1 MKKSVLITGSSKG
14 IGKFLAEALLDQEFF
29 VFGCSRGN
37 STINH
42 NNYMHFELNL
52 NNEKDV
58 VSMFRTIRKS
68 DTQFYGLINNAGIAS
83 MNHVLLTPKKTVSK
97 IMDINFISS
106 FICSREASKLM
117 KKYQEGRIINFSTI
131 AVPIGLEGEAVYA
144 ASKSAV
150 ETFTKCFS
158 KEVADFGITVNIL
171 GPNPIKTDL
180 IKNVNNEKLNNV
192 VNMQTIKRFGR
203 FEDVLNVINFY
214 LKEESSF
221 ITGQKIY
228 LGGL

>member
-14 IGKFLAEALLDQEFF
+14 IGKFLVESLLDQGFY
-29 VFGCSRGN
+29 VFGCSRGPG
-37 STINH
+37 TINH
-42 NNYMHFELNL
+42 NNYVHFELDL
-52 NNEKDV
+52 NNEKDIIN
-58 VSMFRTIRKS
+58 MFRDIRKS
-68 DTQFYGLINNAGIAS
+68 NTQFYALINNAGIAS
-83 MNHVLLTPKKTVSK
+83 MNHVLLTPKTTVNK
-97 IMDINFISS
+97 IMNINFISS

-117 KKYQEGRIINFSTI
+117 KKHKEGRIINFSTI

-158 KEVADFGITVNIL
+158 KEVAEFGITVNIL

-180 IKNVNNEKLNNV
+180 IKNVNIKKLDNV
-192 VNMQTIKRFGR
+192 VNMQAIKRYGHFR
-203 FEDVLNVINFY
+203 DVLNVVNFY
-214 LKEESSF
+214 LKKESNF